1 MKIYW
6 AGAPTKVDDY
16 LIENHGNRLVTFAY
30 PNDVKNYLN
39 RIIKIDSLID
49 QNIIIDSGAFSVWNK
64 NEKIELY

>member
-39 RIIKIDSLID
+39 TKYKI
-49 QNIIIDSGAFSVWNK
+49 
-64 NEKIELY
+64 Y